1 MWLAKNKKFQKI
13 GVNENYRPEK
23 DENTS
28 GDVDLK
34 KKKPF
39 AQLFSKLKNEK
50 RDENASV
57 DGFDNTDEAKEAA
70 LEKFTYT
77 KTKRVV
83 NAKKTKEK
91 ILVPDAPKAPFILL
105 LCSLCLSL
113 AGAFLLNADVVY
125 GISYGAQCAIKAAVS
140 VCVYVIP
147 ALVYVLLRK
156 GGLYNVKSC
165 SAGYMPFVFVS
176 LGLVLCTSALQKYL
190 IAYMF
195 SYRVPV
201 GAQQGSLLLTILVGA
216 LIPAVCEELLV
227 RGVLQYE
234 FSKYAG
240 GFGGVLFSALAFT
253 LLHFDIQFFGVY
265 FVAGVV
271 LGAVVHV
278 TKSVF
283 PAIIIHF
290 LNNTFSIALSDRL
303 TFVALERIGGTLLII
318 VLAALCLILLAVMLQ
333 MMEKISMKRA
343 VGYLKGDDDNKNHK
357 QEDKGIYK
365 GKADEDLIFFTA
377 HGKATPT
384 KTAKLFFNVLA
395 AVCYGVFLIAILVS
409 G

>member
-1 MWLAKNKKFQKI
+1 MAKNKKFQKI

-23 DENTS
+23 DENIS
-28 GDVDLK
+28 YDGCE
-34 KKKPF
+34 
-39 AQLFSKLKNEK
+39 EK
-50 RDENASV
+50 EPHHETAP
-57 DGFDNTDEAKEAA
+57 
-70 LEKFTYT
+70 EKFTYT

-83 NAKKTKEK
+83 KTKNTK
-91 ILVPDAPKAPFILL
+91 DKVFVPDAPKAPFILL

-113 AGAFLLNADVVY
+113 AGAFLLNADIVY
-125 GISYGAQCAIKAAVS
+125 GMSYGAQCAIKVAVS

-147 ALVYVLLRK
+147 AVVYVLLRK
-156 GGLYNVKSC
+156 GGLYNVKGC

-176 LGLVLCTSALQKYL
+176 LGLVLFTSALQKYL
-190 IAYMF
+190 IAYVF

-227 RGVLQYE
+227 RGILQYE

-271 LGAVVHV
+271 LGTVVHV

-290 LNNTFSIALSDRL
+290 LNNTFSIVLSDRL
-303 TFVALERIGGTLLII
+303 TFVALERVGGTLLII
-318 VLAALCLILLAVMLQ
+318 VLAAVCFVLLAVMLQ

-343 VGYLKGDDDNKNHK
+343 VQYLKGDEEEKHK

-365 GKADEDLIFFTA
+365 GKAHEDVIFFTA
-377 HGKATPT
+377 EGKGTPT

-395 AVCYGVFLIAILVS
+395 SVCYGVFLIAIFVS
-409 G
+409 K